1 MITLLGRVYRLV
13 SLDGVP
19 TVIRKSGARQWRVAA
34 ERERVRVIAGLSVC
48 ALRVVS

>member
-19 TVIRKSGARQWRVAA
+19 TVIRRSSARQWRIAS
-34 ERERVRVIAGLSVC
+34 ERERVRVLAGLQVC
-48 ALRVVS
+48 PLRVVS